1 MLGLIMSGY
10 LLLNLFWRTRP
21 VPLRFR
27 SLSLVTAIL
36 FLPAILA
43 LPSSPYGKEGWGLR
57 GAAAAQE
64 RSSTP
69 AVPSA
74 AEADRLFQQCA
85 EQLQTGYFRDALQ
98 TCQQV
103 LAIRQQLNDKAGIA
117 DALTHTGEVLLN
129 LSEYET
135 ALESLN
141 LAIELYKQLNN
152 PAGEAVALNH
162 IGFVYRRQGKYSQA
176 LKSHRQALQ
185 IAQKIAKLEVEGE
198 SLHNIAAV
206 SADLGEY
213 GEALEL
219 YRQALAIRRQVGDKR
234 GEGRTLNNIAGV
246 YDTLGDS
253 KQALESYQQALA
265 IRQEIGDRAGAGR
278 ILNNIGVLYRQQAE
292 YSQAIAYFE
301 RALPALQET
310 GDRASLNSTLN
321 SLGALYESAGKYPE
335 ALASYQQAL
344 ALARE
349 IGDKPGA
356 RKALSNIGFAFARQN
371 QPELGIVF
379 YKQAVNITEAIRQ
392 DLRQLSREQQQSY
405 TETVADTYRS
415 LADLL
420 LRQNRVLEAQQVL
433 DLLKVQELD
442 DYLKTVRGNER
453 TSGGVEL
460 LPSEQRVSA
469 EWARIQDR
477 AIQLGKELA
486 ELQKIPPAFL
496 SRSQQSR
503 RAELEKIQQE
513 IRQQFSEFSRRPEVV
528 ARVRDLDQTA
538 AGENL
543 DFPSL
548 NRLQET
554 LQKLQRG
561 KTANTPVLLYP
572 LVLEDRLELV
582 LVSADS
588 PPIHRTVPVRREELN
603 KAIVAF
609 RQALTNRTKSVAKVQ
624 QSARLLY
631 GWLIQPVENDLAQAS
646 AQTILYA
653 PDGQLRYLPLAA
665 LFDGKQWLAQRFSVN
680 NITAASLTNFDSP
693 PQNQPRILAGAFT
706 TGSYSV
712 WVGTRQFPFVGLP
725 FAGRE
730 VENLAALFPGTTKL
744 LDRDFSRDATVPRMN
759 QYSTVHLATHAEF
772 VSGQPEDSF
781 ILFGDGSRA
790 TLTDVGNWKLSN
802 VDLVV
807 LSACKTG
814 VGGVLGNGVEILG
827 FGYQMQQAG
836 ARASVASLWS
846 VDDRSTQVFMDAFYG
861 ALKTGTVTKVE
872 ALRTAQISLIAGN
885 YRHPYYWAPF
895 ILIGNGL

>member
-1 MLGLIMSGY
+1 MLPSH
-10 LLLNLFWRTRP
+10 
-21 VPLRFR
+21 FR
-27 SLSLVTAIL
+27 SLPLVTAIL
-36 FLPAILA
+36 LLPAILA
-43 LPSSPYGKEGWGLR
+43 LPSSPYGRGSWGVR
-57 GAAAAQE
+57 VATAAQE
-64 RSSTP
+64 RSSKP
-69 AVPSA
+69 AIPSA
-74 AEADRLFQQCA
+74 AEADRLFQQGA
-85 EQLQTGYFRDALQ
+85 EQLRTGYFREALQ
-98 TCQQV
+98 TYQQV
-103 LAIRQQLNDKAGIA
+103 LEIRLKLNDKAGVA
-117 DALTHTGEVLLN
+117 ETLNRMGEVRAN
-129 LSEYET
+129 LSEYE
-135 ALESLN
+135 
-141 LAIELYKQLNN
+141 LAISNLNQALALYKEVNDR
-152 PAGEAVALNH
+152 AGEAEALNFL
-162 IGFVYRRQGKYSQA
+162 GFVYRKLGYYSRS
-176 LKSHRQALQ
+176 LELHRQALQ
-185 IAQKIAKLEVEGE
+185 IAKKIAKLEVEGE

-219 YRQALAIRRQVGDKR
+219 YRQALAIRRQVRDKR

-246 YDTLGDS
+246 YDTLGDQ
-253 KQALESYQQALA
+253 KQALELYQQALA
-265 IRQEIGDRAGAGR
+265 IREEIGDRAGVGR

-292 YSQAIAYFE
+292 YSQAMAYFE
-301 RALPALQET
+301 RALPALQEI

-344 ALARE
+344 AIARE

-356 RKALSNIGFAFARQN
+356 RKALSNIGFVFARQN

-379 YKQAVNITEAIRQ
+379 YKQAVNITESIRQ
-392 DLRQLSREQQQSY
+392 YLRQLSLEQQESY

-420 LRQNRVLEAQQVL
+420 LRENRVLEAQQVL

-460 LPSEQRVSA
+460 LPQEQRLWA
-469 EWARIQDR
+469 EQTGIQDR

-486 ELQKIPPAFL
+486 ELQKIPPEPIL
-496 SRSQQSR
+496 LRYYQQLR

-513 IRQQFSEFSRRPEVV
+513 IRQQFRDFSRRPEVV
-528 ARVRDLDQTA
+528 ARVRELDQTA

-543 DFPSL
+543 NLPSL
-548 NRLQET
+548 NRLRET
-554 LQKLQRG
+554 LQKLERRESG
-561 KTANTPVLLYP
+561 KTPVVLYP

-582 LVSADS
+582 IVSASS
-588 PPIHRTVPVRREELN
+588 PPIHRTVPVRREELI
-603 KAIVAF
+603 KAIAAF
-609 RQALTNRTKSVAKVQ
+609 REALTNRTKSIIKVQ
-624 QSARLLY
+624 QSARSLY

-646 AQTILYA
+646 AEIILYA
-653 PDGQLRYLPLAA
+653 PDGQLRYIPLAA

-706 TGSYSV
+706 TGSYSIT
-712 WVGTRQFPFVGLP
+712 VGTRQFPLVGLP

-744 LDRDFSRDATVPRMN
+744 LDRDFSRDATVSRMN

-772 VSGQPEDSF
+772 FSGEPEDSF

-790 TLTDVGNWKLSN
+790 TLKDVGNWKLSN

-846 VDDRSTQVFMDAFYG
+846 VDDRSTQVLMDAFYA
-861 ALKTGTVTKVE
+861 ALKTGTATKVE